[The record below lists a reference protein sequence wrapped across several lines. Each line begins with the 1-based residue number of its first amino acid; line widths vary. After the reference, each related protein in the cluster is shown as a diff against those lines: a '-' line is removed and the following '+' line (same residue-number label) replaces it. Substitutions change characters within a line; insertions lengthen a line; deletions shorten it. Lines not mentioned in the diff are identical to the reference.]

1 LCRVRIAVCGEEE
14 FPALGV
20 PEEALKELGC
30 GVRYEEL
37 GCSTVAVLHFRLPT
51 PASDALLE
59 VWECGVGE
67 RWVLQ
72 CAILDGRIHSCRCVV
87 KWCGVA
93 EEIIG
98 EEVLLREGVYCFS
111 DFLRRGRAVPS

>member
-1 LCRVRIAVCGEEE
+1 MGRVRIAVCDGEE

-30 GVRYEEL
+30 AVRYEEIRCDIIAITL
-37 GCSTVAVLHFRLPT
+37 QGHPT
-51 PASDALLE
+51 PAAEALLE
-59 VWECGVGE
+59 VWECGDVE

-72 CAILDGRIHSCRCVV
+72 CAVLSGRVHSCRCVGE
-87 KWCGVA
+87 WCSVA

-98 EEVLLREGVYCFS
+98 KEALLGGGVRCFDDVLK
-111 DFLRRGRAVPS
+111 RGSADPS

>member
-1 LCRVRIAVCGEEE
+1 MCRVRIAVCGGEE

-37 GCSTVAVLHFRLPT
+37 GCSTVAVLLRRYPT

-59 VWECGVGE
+59 VWECGDGE

-72 CAILDGRIHSCRCVV
+72 CAILDGRVHSCRCVGE
-87 KWCGVA
+87 WCGIA

-98 EEVLLREGVYCFS
+98 EEVLPREGLHCFN
-111 DFLRRGRAVPS
+111 DFLRRERAGPS